1 MRVLVAI
8 DGSKY
13 SDAAVQSVAER
24 GHSPASEVKVL
35 HVIAGGLPIS
45 PEVGVWGFGAPALF
59 EVTEEQRQAAKELV
73 TEASDVLHTAGWKV
87 STSVVEGDPK
97 SLILD
102 LAEQW
107 NADLIVVGSHG
118 RRGLDRFLL
127 GSVSEAV
134 ARHARCSVEIVRI
147 PAP

>member
-8 DGSKY
+8 DGSRY
-13 SDAAVQSVAER
+13 SDAAVRSVAER

-35 HVIAGGLPIS
+35 HVIAGGLPVPS
-45 PEVGVWGFGAPALF
+45 EVGVWGFGPPSLF

-73 TEASDVLHTAGWKV
+73 TEASDVLRTARWKV
-87 STSVVEGDPK
+87 STSVEEGDPK
-97 SLILD
+97 SVILD
-102 LAEQW
+102 LAEEW
-107 NADLIVVGSHG
+107 NPDLIVVGSHG
-118 RRGLDRFLL
+118 RKGLDRFLL